1 MLKSIGSLVPDRTPP
16 LAPLRHLTYRRIWF
30 ASIASNFGGL
40 IQAVGAAWMMTSLS
54 TSENMIALVQAS
66 TSLPIMLFSLISGA
80 LADSF
85 DRRRIMIA
93 AQILMLASSVMLTFF
108 AWGGWLTPWLLLFF
122 TFMIGCGT
130 ALNNPSWQASV
141 GEMVPRDDL
150 PAAVTLNSVG
160 FNITRSVGPAIG
172 GVIVAA
178 AGAAAA
184 FLVNVFSYFALLYA
198 LLRWQ
203 PPKNASSLPRE
214 QLLAAISSGMRY
226 VAMSPNIGKVLVRG
240 FLFGLSASAI
250 LALMPLV
257 ARDLVEGGP
266 LTYGVMLGAFGVGA
280 IGGALVSARLRE
292 MISSEW
298 IVRVA
303 FLGFAFSA
311 GVTAI
316 STSAIITSLVLTI
329 SGASWVL
336 ALSLFNTI
344 VQLSTPR
351 WVVGR
356 ALSLYQTL
364 TFGGIAVGSWLW
376 GVLAEENGLT
386 YALLCSCV
394 LMLLGVVVGLK
405 LTMPAFA
412 SLNLD
417 PLNRFVEPH
426 LRLDITPRSG
436 PIAIM
441 VDYEIDDADLPQFMT
456 IMAERRRIRIRDGA
470 RNWSLM
476 RDLENPDI
484 WTEIYHVPTW
494 VEYVRHNHR
503 RTQADAES
511 WDQILTLHKG
521 KTRPRVH
528 RMIERQAIPPQDD
541 VFHKAHIDHH

>member
-1 MLKSIGSLVPDRTPP
+1 MPDRTPP